1 MRLLLVVPVLG
12 CALAGC
18 APSLLINEDIQ
29 RLSAQA
35 IMPTPYPD
43 SVRISDIKHDAKL
56 ATWVATTRNGVYD
69 CSVEAREESRRNYP
83 PLCAKRDTP
92 PR

>member
-1 MRLLLVVPVLG
+1 MRLHFALPILG
-12 CALAGC
+12 FGLAAC
-18 APSLLINEDIQ
+18 APSLLVNEDIQ

-35 IMPTPYPD
+35 ISPTPYPD
-43 SVRISDIKHDAKL
+43 SVKISDIQHGSKL
-56 ATWVATTRNGVYD
+56 ATWVATTRTGVYD

-83 PLCAKRDTP
+83 PLCAKRDN